1 MKTHKKV
8 IITVGILIIIAVCG
22 VIVHFTKSDQK
33 MLVGGFYN
41 GEYISSIVLRPAD
54 NQDYNFKQI
63 SDLEKLVAKNTSIMI
78 VEMKADENSEN
89 TKNGTAT
96 LRIVSPN
103 IENYLNANDI
113 NVSAE
118 TEDEF
123 NIEFQS
129 AIYDLI
135 KTNKIASD
143 AKLIEVNIV
152 YTKNNWKI
160 VPSKELYHAVTGNV
174 NYISHNAWAEK

>member
-1 MKTHKKV
+1 M
-8 IITVGILIIIAVCG
+8 IIIAVCG

-118 TEDEF
+118 TED
-123 NIEFQS
+123 
-129 AIYDLI
+129 DLI
-135 KTNKIASD
+135 LNFNLQFMI
-143 AKLIEVNIV
+143 
-152 YTKNNWKI
+152 
-160 VPSKELYHAVTGNV
+160 
-174 NYISHNAWAEK
+174 